1 MKGQCMPSEADFNTA
16 SRRLD
21 RLEAAGAPPADIA
34 AARAE
39 YDRIDEQLTI
49 QQLNA
54 PRTRAG
60 QS

>member
-1 MKGQCMPSEADFNTA
+1 MPSEADFNTA